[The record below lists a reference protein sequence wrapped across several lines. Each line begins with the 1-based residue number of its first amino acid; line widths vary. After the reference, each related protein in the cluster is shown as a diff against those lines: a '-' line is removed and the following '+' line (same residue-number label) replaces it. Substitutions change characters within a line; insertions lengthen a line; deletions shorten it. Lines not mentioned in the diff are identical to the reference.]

1 MKYRDVQRFYVQK
14 YGKTIGALKFKVYIL
29 KKQKRAKQ
37 DWSKIVRTRRVN
49 LFVF

>member
-14 YGKTIGALKFKVYIL
+14 YGKTIGALKFKVYLL
-29 KKQKRAKQ
+29 KKQKQTRKQ
-37 DWSKIVRTRRVN
+37 ETPWTRTRRIN